1 MRPKLKYRG
10 ALLGRVKHDLPKLT
24 GLKVPKF
31 RPKKLVFAVNR
42 KLPFKVKGSYSE
54 TFLNSWKKNHLLTK
68 ETVSFYGLKRAR
80 QTLHRLRILKKSK
93 RSLFSQSESMLGV
106 LVVRCGWASDL
117 KKAHG
122 ILNKSKVKVNG
133 KVVKSFSLVIAV
145 GSTIEACFSVK
156 RQGSV
161 DFSFLPHLI
170 SVHTHKA
177 YLVKEPKFCPEL
189 VFYDLKRGLSRLC

>member
-1 MRPKLKYRG
+1 M
-10 ALLGRVKHDLPKLT
+10 
-24 GLKVPKF
+24 
-31 RPKKLVFAVNR
+31 
-42 KLPFKVKGSYSE
+42 
-54 TFLNSWKKNHLLTK
+54 
-68 ETVSFYGLKRAR
+68 
-80 QTLHRLRILKKSK
+80 
-93 RSLFSQSESMLGV
+93 FSQSESMLGV

-133 KVVKSFSLVIAV
+133 KVVKSSSLVIAV

-170 SVHTHKA
+170 SVHTHTPQQPNNDPTLHA
-177 YLVKEPKFCPEL
+177 CLRPF
-189 VFYDLKRGLSRLC
+189 RGACD